1 MYFSYGTGAAGRENP
16 RKQQTIFIF
25 RPSGPAEL
33 KITTLCLDSGLGCIF
48 PTGLG
53 RRVGKIL
60 ENSKGFVFSGPR
72 ALRSS
77 KYNLF
82 TSIPVWGVFSYGS
95 GAAGLENPR
104 KQQTIVIFRPSG
116 PEELKIKTVCLDS
129 GLGCAFPTGP
139 GRRVG
144 KILEHI
150 IDFYLAVF
158 HGLGSW
164 VSGPHSKLIK

>member
-104 KQQTIVIFRPSG
+104 KQQTVFIFRPSG
-116 PEELKIKTVCLDS
+116 PEELNMNTVCLDS
-129 GLGCAFPTGP
+129 GLGCIFL
-139 GRRVG
+139 RVWG
-144 KILEHI
+144 GGSDKSSKTAN
-150 IDFYLAVF
+150 DFYFQA
-158 HGLGSW
+158 LG
-164 VSGPHSKLIK
+164 P